1 MTGYPVLLT
10 GIEQVGVA
18 LDFDQGAKMS
28 VPMPAN
34 ERELYP
40 PQILGAVRRRTF
52 VILALS
58 RHERSSTANNAV
70 NRSRGS
76 QAISQLG
83 ISSRG
88 SVIAALPPTTPFI
101 SASRPLGH

>member
-1 MTGYPVLLT
+1 MKYNNVLRMTSGPLC
-10 GIEQVGVA
+10 A
-18 LDFDQGAKMS
+18 
-28 VPMPAN
+28 PAN

-40 PQILGAVRRRTF
+40 PQVLGAVRRRTF

-101 SASRPLGH
+101 SASRLGH